1 MSEPRLPRQKLA
13 ELARRVSLELHARE
27 LIARQSSPWRMLA
40 QSPALLVGL
49 VFALI
54 LMGGLLVLVMTVG
67 LYPRWSLSVGGV
79 DLSGF
84 TLVIAAFGLVLWF
97 FGTVTTLVLAA
108 RR

>member
-1 MSEPRLPRQKLA
+1 MSEPRLPRRELA
-13 ELARRVSLELHARE
+13 ELARRVRVELRARE
-27 LIARQSSPWRMLA
+27 LVAKRSSPWRMLV

-49 VFALI
+49 VLALL

-67 LYPRWSLSVGGV
+67 LYPQWSLSVGGV